1 MKDFKTLLSQPSHNS
16 YTWLR
21 LWSLRVDYLK
31 RVHAAL
37 AEAELPKQI
46 SMFAQ
51 NRFSLR
57 P

>member
-51 NRFSLR
+51 NR
-57 P
+57 